1 MRVIPYATILI
12 LSVILIDACSQT
24 DSAISSP
31 HGLAARGRTAAHE
44 ETLDGVNM
52 SGDGARS
59 PTGGAIIP

>member
-1 MRVIPYATILI
+1 MEGRGQGVKTHLAPSPYQA
-12 LSVILIDACSQT
+12 
-24 DSAISSP
+24 
-31 HGLAARGRTAAHE
+31 LAARGRTAAHE

>member
-1 MRVIPYATILI
+1 MARLAEAAPILEAAEQWKNDCL
-12 LSVILIDACSQT
+12 LS
-24 DSAISSP
+24 
-31 HGLAARGRTAAHE
+31 ARGRTAAHE